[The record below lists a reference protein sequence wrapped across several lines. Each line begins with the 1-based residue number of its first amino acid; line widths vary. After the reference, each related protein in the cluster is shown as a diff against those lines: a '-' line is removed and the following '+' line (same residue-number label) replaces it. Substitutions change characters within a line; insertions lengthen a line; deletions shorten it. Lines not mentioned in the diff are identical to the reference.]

1 MRRQGHRTEDCIVDI
16 PFIILAVA
24 AGLLLPRPR
33 ALLTVVALWAV
44 AVAMVGWGPA
54 HSDAVH
60 TNSLG
65 FWGPWLIVL
74 VIALGLATLMTIM
87 RARRATRPTSP

>member
-1 MRRQGHRTEDCIVDI
+1 MDI

-33 ALLTVVALWAV
+33 ALLAVVALWAI

-54 HSDAVH
+54 HSDGVH

-65 FWGPWLIVL
+65 FWGPWLIAL
-74 VIALGLATLMTIM
+74 VIALGLTTLMTIL
-87 RARRATRPTSP
+87 RARRATTPTSPR